1 MKLTKAHNSDFLL
14 LGGDLYDKNEPGCKT
29 HEETIKILEKVFVQ
43 VLCDLHCFLF
53 HFSMCLVSTSQN
65 LS

>member
-29 HEETIKILEKVFVQ
+29 HEETIKILEKVFV
-43 VLCDLHCFLF
+43 
-53 HFSMCLVSTSQN
+53 
-65 LS
+65 